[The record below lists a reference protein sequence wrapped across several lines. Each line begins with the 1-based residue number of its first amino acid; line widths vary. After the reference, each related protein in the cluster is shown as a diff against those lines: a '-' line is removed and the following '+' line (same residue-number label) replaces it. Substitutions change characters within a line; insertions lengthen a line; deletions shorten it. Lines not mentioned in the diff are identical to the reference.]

1 MRRVLHGI
9 GAIFLLFAVLLSFP
23 ALVSWPPEG
32 LFFGLPFFFLM
43 PALLLGIAGGLLLL
57 CTQPPRSLSP
67 TDSKG
72 SPKSSKKSLYT
83 CFI

>member
-9 GAIFLLFAVLLSFP
+9 GAIFLLLAVLLSFP

-43 PALLLGIAGGLLLL
+43 PALLLGIGGILLLL
-57 CTQPPRSLSP
+57 CTRPSKTLPPTKEGKDL
-67 TDSKG
+67 
-72 SPKSSKKSLYT
+72 
-83 CFI
+83 

>member
-9 GAIFLLFAVLLSFP
+9 GAIFLLLAVLLGLL

-43 PALLLGIAGGLLLL
+43 PALLFCIRPSKTPTPSEKGGGL
-57 CTQPPRSLSP
+57 P
-67 TDSKG
+67 
-72 SPKSSKKSLYT
+72 
-83 CFI
+83 

>member
-9 GAIFLLFAVLLSFP
+9 GAIFLLFAVLLGLL

-43 PALLLGIAGGLLLL
+43 PALLLGIGGILLLL
-57 CTQPPRSLSP
+57 CTRPSKTLPPTEEGKDL
-67 TDSKG
+67 
-72 SPKSSKKSLYT
+72 
-83 CFI
+83 

>member
-23 ALVSWPPEG
+23 ALISWPPEG

-43 PALLLGIAGGLLLL
+43 PALLLGIADGLLRPCTRPSKTPTPSEKGGGL
-57 CTQPPRSLSP
+57 P
-67 TDSKG
+67 
-72 SPKSSKKSLYT
+72 
-83 CFI
+83 